1 MAKYSEAQKKA
12 VAKYNAK
19 AYEEIKIRVSKGK
32 KAVISDYA
40 ASKGKSIN
48 GLVNELL
55 EAEIPVL
62 KDIKSK
68 IDTPG
73 GGA

>member
-19 AYEEIKIRVSKGK
+19 TYDEIKLRVLKGS
-32 KAVISDYA
+32 KAVISNYA
-40 ASKGKSIN
+40 TTNGKSIN

-55 EAEIPVL
+55 EAEIPEL
-62 KDIKSK
+62 KDIRKN
-68 IDTPG
+68 TE
-73 GGA
+73 

>member
-19 AYEEIKIRVSKGK
+19 TYDEIKIRVKKGA

-40 ASKGKSIN
+40 AAKGKSTN

-55 EAEIPVL
+55 EAEIPAL
-62 KDIKSK
+62 KDIKRNK
-68 IDTPG
+68 TE
-73 GGA
+73 

>member
-19 AYEEIKIRVSKGK
+19 NYEEFTIRVKKG
-32 KAVISDYA
+32 
-40 ASKGKSIN
+40 GKDIIRAYTNSNGKTIN

-55 EAEIPVL
+55 EAEIPAL
-62 KDIKSK
+62 KELVS
-68 IDTPG
+68 G
-73 GGA
+73 GKG